1 MTLVLADRSH
11 PLRARLE
18 EAVQEVYRAEF
29 DACVPRFPDR
39 LMGLLGHDET
49 PLAVTGLRFGN
60 EGLFSIAY
68 LEGDAEEVLSRAL
81 GRAVSLDRV
90 VEFSSL
96 AAPRPGAAMPLVAA
110 AIRFCHDAGADFGMF
125 TATARLRALLR
136 RNKLLTVDLGPAQA
150 ERVADASVWGS
161 YYLHDPRVL
170 MVAAD
175 TLPTALI
182 RAPRTEHNHEVLC
195 HA

>member
-1 MTLVLADRSH
+1 MSLVLADRFH
-11 PLRARLE
+11 PLRHRLE
-18 EAVQEVYRAEF
+18 KAVQDVFQAEF
-29 DACVPRFPDR
+29 DAHVPRFPDR
-39 LMGLLGHDET
+39 LMALLANDGT
-49 PLAVTGLRFGN
+49 PLAVAGLRFAN
-60 EGLFSIAY
+60 EGLFSVAY
-68 LEGDAEEVLSRAL
+68 LEGDAEEVLSRSM
-81 GRAVSLDRV
+81 GRPVRLDRI

-125 TATARLRALLR
+125 TATDRLRALLR
-136 RNKLLTVDLGPAQA
+136 RNKLLTVDLGPARP
-150 ERVADASVWGS
+150 ERLADASTWGS

-175 TLPTALI
+175 TLPSALA
-182 RAPRTEHNHEVLC
+182 RAPKTSQDHEVLC